1 MEFNAEKYLSNLSYI
16 NKDFPSLWNEILETV
31 PKLTNKWIPS
41 EANESDPL
49 VVLLKELAIIADKLN
64 YNVDKNVLELFPA
77 TLTQLR
83 SAYNVYESL
92 GYTPDWYVSAVTSI
106 TISYTGMVG
115 DATPNESDPNY
126 TCLIPKFTQVSDDDT
141 TIIYTLMQDVTRE
154 GETGFKLG
162 QSDRISV
169 LAMEG
174 VLNNFEVNGS
184 TQITYAN
191 LDSQNRLYFTQSNVA
206 QNGIFISNNADFSDF
221 IFNDNSADSEGWRRV
236 DNLNQYVAGNYIY
249 KLGIDTVNNSVYIQ
263 FPDDIGTL
271 IGDGIYIKYIL
282 SSGAGGNIA
291 RGDITQFAN
300 VTEFE
305 CTPVDENTPTLTID
319 NFVVTNTQSVQSG
332 ADPLDIEEMREQFN
346 RVVGVFD
353 TLVTCR
359 DYENYIYE
367 ATDDAGIP
375 YVSNIRVSDR
385 NTDLRDSIEYKMMT
399 IEGDIIDEVYYVP
412 NSAMEDAMSPYDLRL
427 YPLPYVDPIETQ
439 SEFDNT
445 FGIGSGDTTITNLNN
460 TIQQEVIANAKV
472 INHNFSSVGNP
483 VIVNYQLSGQIY
495 LQSAVSTVEASNI
508 MTNVQSA
515 VYGALNARELEW
527 GSAVDYGNV
536 VDTIKASDSRIQ
548 YVALDAITYD
558 SVDFPSLLGDSGES
572 FESELIE
579 RNILKGNRAWTEY
592 APFTYNYG
600 EEQYKFGSDTNPN
613 DFDSVTSVQPII
625 TIDEPNTYYIV
636 NQNETV
642 TFLVP
647 QYNVTTTYGNY
658 LYFVAVA
665 AGTVSDIPASVPYE
679 IPGDCHIYFYTTRDA
694 AEADIG
700 LWRNADHT
708 LEPGTII
715 KSSHEIEWKSSNGNI
730 TASDVNT
737 MGSNISINVLS
748 RASGAL
754 TSTSSIDRNNIYVC
768 TNSQPLHDALATG
781 ESYTLLSGEYLFY
794 TDASYLELGIIS
806 EGTTISS
813 TTPGTN
819 VDITVLDGTTTIAT
833 DLLSGS
839 SSAMNKAVWSA
850 VTSGTLKYELNELY
864 TFGANYIIGC
874 TSTEDTPV
882 NSWVSSSENKVIP
895 EFSPLPDDV
904 SKVRYQLLDVD
915 SDGVY
920 SGFGDNRWSYLPS
933 ILKGDHYSSLIR
945 LSMITGPGLPQ
956 TLTYV
961 AASNFSRDG
970 DVNPTVNNVYYTHQ
984 SIQINGTNESDST
997 PIAATST
1004 STTSVQTSMLVS
1016 YQGGLPLTLSGE
1028 DEQSIKFYAYKSNSA
1043 ISYGVAGG
1051 TFVDAATLAAANF
1064 SDGNVPIPT
1073 NGDNSATVIAYI
1085 SSSEP
1090 NTVQYLLA
1098 RNSSNLVVSTSD
1110 NASTIAVDTATG
1122 SISDIAMVS
1131 RPYVTITNATYYPG
1145 NTTTPQSINDAFPD
1159 TGANMNIIKLGADQF
1174 YGVANYCPL
1183 YVPSGSNAIDNP
1195 VDAESFFLTQHPY
1208 NRFTLPRMSSMNNLT
1223 ISPASLTR

>member
-1 MEFNAEKYLSNLSYI
+1 MEFNVEKYLSNLSYI
-16 NKDFPSLWNEILETV
+16 NKDFSSLWNGILGTV

-282 SSGAGGNIA
+282 SSGADGNIA

-332 ADPLDIEEMREQFN
+332 ADSLDIEEMREQFN

-548 YVALDAITYD
+548 YVALVAITYD
-558 SVDFPSLLGDSGES
+558 GVDFRSLLGDTGES

-579 RNILKGNRAWTEY
+579 RNILKANRAWTEY

-613 DFDSVTSVQPII
+613 EFDSVTSIQPII
-625 TIDEPNTYYIV
+625 AVDTPDTYYVV

-647 QYNVTTTYGNY
+647 QYAVTTTYGNY
-658 LYFVAVA
+658 LYFVAVGDA
-665 AGTVSDIPASVPYE
+665 TSDIPANVPYK
-679 IPGDCHIYFYTTRDA
+679 ILDGYHIYFYTTRDA
-694 AEADIG
+694 AEDDIG
-700 LWRNADHT
+700 SWENADYT

-715 KSSHEIEWKSSNGNI
+715 KSSHKIEWKSSNGNI
-730 TASDVNT
+730 TASDVNN

-748 RASGAL
+748 RASGTL

-768 TNSQPLHDALATG
+768 TNSQPLHDALAQG
-781 ESYTLLSGEYLFY
+781 ESYTLLSDEYLFY

-813 TTPGTN
+813 ATT

-833 DLLSGS
+833 DLLNGS
-839 SSAMNKAVWSA
+839 SSAMNKADWSA
-850 VTSGTLKYELNELY
+850 VTSGKLKYELNELY

-882 NSWVSSSENKVIP
+882 NRWVSSSANVVVP
-895 EFSPLPDDV
+895 EFSLLPDSV
-904 SKVRYQLLDVD
+904 SRVRYQLLEVD
-915 SDGVY
+915 SNGVY
-920 SGFGDNRWSYLPS
+920 SGFSGDRWSYLPS
-933 ILKGDHYSSLIR
+933 ILEGDHYSSLIR
-945 LSMITGPGLPQ
+945 LSMIAGPGLPQ

-961 AASNFSRDG
+961 AKSNVPDIS
-970 DVNPTVNNVYYTHQ
+970 NVYYTHQ
-984 SIQINGTNESDST
+984 SIQINGTNESADIST
-997 PIAATST
+997 PIAATNV

-1028 DEQSIKFYAYKSNSA
+1028 AEQGIKFYAYTSNSA

-1064 SDGNVPIPT
+1064 SDDIIPIPS
-1073 NGDNSATVIAYI
+1073 NGSNSAALIAYV
-1085 SSSEP
+1085 SRSEP

-1098 RNSSNLVVSTSD
+1098 RNSSNLIVSTSD
-1110 NASTIAVDTATG
+1110 NVSTITVDTATG
-1122 SISDIAMVS
+1122 SISNIAMVS

-1183 YVPSGSNAIDNP
+1183 YVPSSSNAIDDP
-1195 VDAESFFLTQHPY
+1195 MDAESFFLTQHPY